1 MWRTLIEAVKQHFKS
16 MSQQVCS
23 SFDEQWK
30 EIVAYEF
37 LFEQKETNKQLKLKS
52 DFKAIGDAIIHNG
65 CVVQDGGIV
74 RLDFDS
80 GFISRSFAYTVEQL
94 WIILYTEYR
103 KMIDYI
109 PALIIIEMIVN
120 NSKMHKPI
128 PQS

>member
-1 MWRTLIEAVKQHFKS
+1 

-80 GFISRSFAYTVEQL
+80 GFISHSFAYTVEQL

>member
-1 MWRTLIEAVKQHFKS
+1 